1 MLNIIGLDFETYC
14 DLDLTKVGQD
24 KYFAH
29 PSFQVLCA
37 GLYHPP
43 LGKTVYD
50 FVQQGEL
57 DHERFLR
64 EMDQVASQGFII
76 AHNAS
81 FERGC
86 LKKLGATQ
94 GLLTEADVLDSA
106 VHSRMKGGSSKL
118 EYAARQ
124 FTGEQKLETG
134 LELIKLFSVPN
145 EKNGFQAPTAEL
157 LQSDPELLEK
167 WKLFLEYCGQDAKA
181 GSIVTKGTLG
191 LGSMTM
197 SMANT
202 LNERENEIITYDMNQ
217 RGWPVDMDLVYEMKE
232 QYETNLQKVSE
243 EFYQELGI
251 DPDDLNLNS
260 SPQLQ
265 KWCEA
270 RGVRSKS
277 FDSESVDKLIPKL
290 QKRLASMQATDPK
303 YQDFHEVYRMLL
315 TKQELGG
322 TALKKL
328 QVIIDTVGE
337 DGRLRNQYMHVG
349 AGQTYRTSGKGVQM
363 QNLKRLGANMLEDM
377 TDVYDNWYSNEVLGE
392 NLRQV
397 FTSSHPDGQL
407 IVGDFSSVESRG
419 LAWLAGA
426 DWKIDAF
433 KRGEDMYKIAAS
445 GIYNTPY
452 EQVTK
457 AQRQVGKVAELSC
470 GYQGGPNAV
479 ARFASIYGVDF
490 TEDERVK
497 LVRDWRDSNPEIVQL
512 WQTIDE
518 LLHETVSTGKLAHEN
533 LANDL
538 VLSFEVI
545 PTPRSLAELHPGARS
560 VKMVLS
566 SLEMFGTRP
575 VLERVFHGC
584 YTRGR
589 NINIYKPGETKAGP
603 IWTPTFTDRNT
614 KHKRYFDI
622 YGGKI
627 AGILTQS
634 MCRELFF
641 YSLRELHQGWS
652 PTHNWEII
660 GQFHDEIVVNW
671 WPGTFTLEETMKR
684 LNDAMTSLPDGFE
697 GFPLEADIKSDF
709 RYIK

>member
-57 DHERFLR
+57 GHERFLR
-64 EMDQVASQGFII
+64 EIDQVATQGLII

-86 LKKLGATQ
+86 LRKM
-94 GLLTEADVLDSA
+94 GLPSSVGESVVDSA
-106 VHSRMKGGSSKL
+106 VHSRMMGGSSKL

-124 FTGEQKLETG
+124 FTAERKLEAG
-134 LELIKLFSVPN
+134 LELIKLFSIPN
-145 EKNGFQAPTAEL
+145 ERNGFQAPTAEL
-157 LQSDPELLEK
+157 LQRDPELLAK
-167 WKLFLEYCGQDAKA
+167 WKLFLEYCAQDASAGVHVSKA
-181 GSIVTKGTLG
+181 TVG
-191 LGSMTM
+191 LNRRLSST
-197 SMANT
+197 SYSLSERT
-202 LNERENEIITYDMNQ
+202 NELLTYDMNQ

-232 QYETNLQKVSE
+232 QYEANLQKVSE

-251 DPDDLNLNS
+251 DPENLNLNS
-260 SPQLQ
+260 STQLQ
-265 KWCEA
+265 KWCAA

-277 FDSESVDKLIPKL
+277 FDSESVEKLIPKL
-290 QKRLASMQATDPK
+290 EKRLDSMRATDPK
-303 YQDFHEVYRMLL
+303 CDDFHEVYRMLL

-328 QVIIDTVGE
+328 QVIIDTVGK

-377 TDVYDNWYSNEVLGE
+377 TDVYVNSYSNEVLGE

-452 EQVTK
+452 GQITK

-518 LLHETVSTGKLAHEN
+518 LLHETVSTGKLAHEY

-545 PTPRSLAELHPGARS
+545 PTPLSLAELHPGARS

-566 SLEMFGTRP
+566 SLEMLSTRLI
-575 VLERVFHGC
+575 LERVFHGC

-614 KHKRYFDI
+614 KHRRYFDI

-641 YSLRELHQGWS
+641 YSLRELYQGWA

-671 WPGTFTLEETMKR
+671 WPGTFTLEETKQR
-684 LNDAMTSLPDGFE
+684 LEHAMTALPEGFE
-697 GFPLEADIKSDF
+697 GFPLEADIKSDY